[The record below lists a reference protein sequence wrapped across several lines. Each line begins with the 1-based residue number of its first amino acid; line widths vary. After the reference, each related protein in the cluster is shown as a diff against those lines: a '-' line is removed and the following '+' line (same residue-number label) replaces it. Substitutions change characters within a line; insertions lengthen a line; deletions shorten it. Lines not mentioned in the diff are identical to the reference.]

1 MLAQCFA
8 LGVQCISIIN
18 VIEEYAKYIRCEG
31 KVVFCKENFHMYTGS
46 TLCSVDNAGYIY
58 ICVNFHNII
67 KVISKENKLCTM
79 ISVNRP
85 RSVSIYQN
93 ELYVV
98 SFNSDLQSDVVNVY
112 SIGKK
117 ASKKAVR
124 QITFDKI
131 IHGHIYCLCVVSSGD
146 IVICDWSDEVQFF
159 SKTGSYLYGFNVNDS
174 VMQDVIGPSKKYMV
188 FKNDFLYISN
198 DMSDNM
204 WVLTSNCLFLKC
216 IYIKGLRNVGQF
228 AISALNEFI
237 LPNWL
242 DDEITV
248 HDLGGRFLRSIQITD
263 LHCPHGVAV
272 MPDGRI
278 FTVGRNMHLLLE

>member
-31 KVVFCKENFHMYTGS
+31 KVVFCKENVHMYTGS

-67 KVISKENKLCTM
+67 KVISKENKLCTT

-117 ASKKAVR
+117 HRKK
-124 QITFDKI
+124 QFDK
-131 IHGHIYCLCVVSSGD
+131 LPLTKS
-146 IVICDWSDEVQFF
+146 
-159 SKTGSYLYGFNVNDS
+159 
-174 VMQDVIGPSKKYMV
+174 YMV
-188 FKNDFLYISN
+188 
-198 DMSDNM
+198 
-204 WVLTSNCLFLKC
+204 T
-216 IYIKGLRNVGQF
+216 
-228 AISALNEFI
+228 FI
-237 LPNWL
+237 
-242 DDEITV
+242 V
-248 HDLGGRFLRSIQITD
+248 Y
-263 LHCPHGVAV
+263 V
-272 MPDGRI
+272 
-278 FTVGRNMHLLLE
+278 